1 MNASTQR
8 GGYIDGAI
16 RFAICRTENRR
27 ENLRSRHE
35 QTETNP
41 AQSRERLEDTGERDL
56 DGGRLLLSGTA
67 GVKFRD
73 ETGTPS

>member
-27 ENLRSRHE
+27 ENLLSRHE

-56 DGGRLLLSGTA
+56 DGAHLLLSGTA
-67 GVKFRD
+67 RVEFGNERR
-73 ETGTPS
+73 TPS